1 MISDLMGLQPVIW
14 GSRSATSEVDGA
26 TTEPRI
32 RINRPADESARCKG
46 SRAQAQPRDFSQ
58 PTQPHTIP
66 STSNAISFQPEHTE
80 PFVRRLWTC
89 GAQQLQSLENVLD
102 AEFSRSFF
110 DNVTAPG
117 RDCFG
122 QILAMPIPWPTAL
135 VHSSQRHWCA
145 ERRKC
150 AFCCHPDALSLLFL
164 IGHKTIKRFT
174 SILPPP
180 DPVLA

>member
-1 MISDLMGLQPVIW
+1 MALSPTNSSRMISDLMGLQPVIW

-89 GAQQLQSLENVLD
+89 GAQQLQSLENVRD

-110 DNVTAPG
+110 DNVTAPP
-117 RDCFG
+117 
-122 QILAMPIPWPTAL
+122 AIPA
-135 VHSSQRHWCA
+135 H
-145 ERRKC
+145 
-150 AFCCHPDALSLLFL
+150 
-164 IGHKTIKRFT
+164 
-174 SILPPP
+174 
-180 DPVLA
+180 